1 MNTTVCLRAGG
12 GEGVAFGFVDDA
24 GDGGTGASD
33 VLTGGAGPDDVGLCA
48 ECEEEL
54 D

>member
-1 MNTTVCLRAGG
+1 MNTTICLGAGG

-24 GDGGTGASD
+24 GDEGTGASD
-33 VLTGGAGPDDVGLCA
+33 VFTGGAGPDDGGLCA